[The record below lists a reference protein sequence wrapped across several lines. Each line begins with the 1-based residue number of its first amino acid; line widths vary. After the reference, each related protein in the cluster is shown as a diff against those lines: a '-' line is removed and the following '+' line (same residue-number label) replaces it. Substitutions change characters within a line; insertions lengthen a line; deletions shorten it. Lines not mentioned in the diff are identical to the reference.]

1 MKTTKIIFSILLAA
15 LSVWLLIFD
24 TNPNYN
30 WLRFFVIVT
39 LISIPVA
46 YAFGSIEF
54 KRKPNPEDVISPEL
68 LEFLKEK
75 GVLKEFMANY
85 EKGEEWRKERGFPSY
100 ITSIAFAFSWSKNS
114 QVIRYWYDL
123 HIEFIDKQFKNK

>member
-1 MKTTKIIFSILLAA
+1 MKKTKIILSILLAA

-54 KRKPNPEDVISPEL
+54 KRKTKPEDVISPEL

-75 GVLKEFMANY
+75 GVFEDFMSNY
-85 EKGEEWRKERGFPSY
+85 NDNRNAEWRKYWAYLDG
-100 ITSIAFAFSWSKNS
+100 ITCAFDWEDTPQGWDYWNDLDDEYEQQQSK
-114 QVIRYWYDL
+114 
-123 HIEFIDKQFKNK
+123 

>member
-1 MKTTKIIFSILLAA
+1 MKTTKIILSILITA

-24 TNPNYN
+24 TNPSYN

-46 YAFGSIEF
+46 YAFGSVEF
-54 KRKPNPEDVISPEL
+54 RRKPKINIEPKL
-68 LEFLKEK
+68 LKFLEEK

-85 EKGEEWRKERGFPSY
+85 EKGKKWRKERGFPSY
-100 ITSIAFAFSWSKNS
+100 ITNIAFAFSWSKNS
-114 QVIRYWYDL
+114 QGVRYWYDL

>member
-1 MKTTKIIFSILLAA
+1 MKTTKIILSIILTA
-15 LSVWLLIFD
+15 LSIWLLLID

-30 WLRFFVIVT
+30 WLRFFIIVT

-46 YAFGSIEF
+46 YVFGSVEI
-54 KRKPNPEDVISPEL
+54 KRKPKPEDVISPEL
-68 LEFLKEK
+68 LNFLKEK
-75 GVLKEFMANY
+75 GILKEFMANY
-85 EKGEEWRKERGFPSY
+85 EKGEEWRKERGFNSY

-114 QVIRYWYDL
+114 QGVRYWYDL

>member
-54 KRKPNPEDVISPEL
+54 KRKPKPEDVIAPEL

-75 GVLKEFMANY
+75 GVFEDFMSNY
-85 EKGEEWRKERGFPSY
+85 NDNRNAEWRKYWAYLDG
-100 ITSIAFAFSWSKNS
+100 ITCAFDWEDTPQGWDYWNDLDDEYEQQQSK
-114 QVIRYWYDL
+114 
-123 HIEFIDKQFKNK
+123 